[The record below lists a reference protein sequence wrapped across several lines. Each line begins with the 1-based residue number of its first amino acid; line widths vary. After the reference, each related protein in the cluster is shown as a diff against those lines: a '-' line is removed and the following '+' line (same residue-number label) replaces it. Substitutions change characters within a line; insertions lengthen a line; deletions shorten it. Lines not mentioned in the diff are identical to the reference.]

1 VAVGGPP
8 GPDALDVVARR
19 SEGLPDRERAALL
32 DFAAE
37 VAESS
42 GRPADADALRQV
54 LVEEHADSPE
64 APTAMLALARGLS
77 ARPTTTDEARILLAR
92 LIVDYPRSALVP
104 QARRELERL
113 ASAGVTR

>member
-1 VAVGGPP
+1 
-8 GPDALDVVARR
+8 
-19 SEGLPDRERAALL
+19 LL

-42 GRPADADALRQV
+42 GRYADADALRQV
-54 LVEEHADSPE
+54 LVEQHPAAPE

-77 ARPTTTDEARILLAR
+77 TQPTTTDEARILLAR

-113 ASAGVTR
+113 ASAGATR